1 MRRLPTL
8 LAILLTFTACR
19 GADSDLPSEYRSL
32 KVPEARLGSEEARAR
47 GRALFEKNCVLCH
60 GERGNG
66 HGRRSAALS
75 PRPPDFTS
83 PQWRARTSPRR
94 AYFVIRE
101 GVRGTAMPSWKW
113 LGEDDAWD
121 LVSYVLS
128 LAATSSDRGGAS

>member
-8 LAILLTFTACR
+8 LAISLTFTACR
-19 GADSDLPSEYRSL
+19 GADSDLPSEYRSVT
-32 KVPEARLGSEEARAR
+32 VPEARLSSAEARVR

-60 GERGNG
+60 GLRGDG
-66 HGRRSAALS
+66 HGRRSTGLS

-83 PQWRARTSPRR
+83 PQWRARTTPRR
-94 AYFVIRE
+94 VFFVIRE

-128 LAATSSDRGGAS
+128 LAETSSERGGPS

>member
-8 LAILLTFTACR
+8 LAISLTLTACR
-19 GADSDLPSEYRSL
+19 GVDSDLPSEYRRVT
-32 KVPEARLGSEEARAR
+32 VPVARLSSAEARAR

-83 PQWRARTSPRR
+83 PQWRQRTTPRR

-128 LAATSSDRGGAS
+128 LAATSSDREGAS